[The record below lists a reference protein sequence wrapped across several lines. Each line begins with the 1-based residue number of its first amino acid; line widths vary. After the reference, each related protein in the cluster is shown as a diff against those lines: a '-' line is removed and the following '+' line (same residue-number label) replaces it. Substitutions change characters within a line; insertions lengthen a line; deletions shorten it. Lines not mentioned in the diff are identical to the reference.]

1 MPLLRSKPFVPDT
14 RLPADVQPHEALWV
28 VRATGEVFRDY
39 ECVAQASPSRGCARG
54 QGSACVP

>member
-39 ECVAQASPSRGCARG
+39 ECVTRAWRIAVAGL
-54 QGSACVP
+54 CV

>member
-39 ECVAQASPSRGCARG
+39 ECVA
-54 QGSACVP
+54 